1 MGRTKKKLADDSVKV
16 RFKTLA
22 DGRKSVYLDSCAAGK
37 RTYDFLKLYLLPET
51 DQEAV
56 RKNRATMKKVG
67 ELQRERT
74 LQLMGIRSENADGCT
89 RLHPEMLLSEWIDE
103 YIDGQKRFGIKNLA
117 VITKVGRMLK
127 ELAPDVRMSQVDR
140 EFCLKF
146 IDYLRNG
153 HRSRF
158 GQPVNQMTAWGYQSK
173 FRAALNAA
181 VRANVLKKNPMKQI
195 EAADKIAMPET
206 RREYLTINEVKRL
219 IATPCYR
226 ERVKQAYLFCC
237 FSGLR
242 YGDMANLRW
251 RDLSRDNGQW
261 YVSIVQSKTSEPLR
275 LPLSKMALEWLP
287 VQDDNV
293 PEDIVFSDLPDRS
306 DVGNHLKNWVWAAGI
321 HKDICFHTS
330 RHTYATMLLTLG
342 ADLFTVCKLLGHR
355 SVRSTQVYAKIID
368 KKKDDAANLPDTLFI
383 NDTEQ

>member
-16 RFKTLA
+16 RYKALA
-22 DGRKSVYLDSCAAGK
+22 DGRKSVYLDFCAGGK
-37 RTYDFLKLYLLPET
+37 RTYDFLKLYLLPEK
-51 DQEAV
+51 DPEAV
-56 RKNRATMKKVG
+56 RKNKATMKKVG

-74 LQLMGIRSENADGCT
+74 LQLMGIESRSTDGKPKIY
-89 RLHPEMLLSEWIDE
+89 PEMLLSEWMDE
-103 YIDGQKRFGIKNLA
+103 YIGEQKRFGIRNLA

-127 ELAPDVRMSQVDR
+127 QLAPEVRMSQVDKD
-140 EFCLKF
+140 FCLKF

-181 VRANVLKKNPMKQI
+181 VRAKVLKKNPMKQI
-195 EAADKIAMPET
+195 DVADKISMPET
-206 RREYLTINEVKRL
+206 KREYLTIDEVKRL

-242 YGDMANLRW
+242 YGDMADLRW
-251 RDLSRDNGQW
+251 RDLSCDNGQW

-287 VQDDNV
+287 VQDDND
-293 PEDIVFSDLPDRS
+293 PEDIVFSDLPDHS
-306 DVGNHLKNWVWAAGI
+306 DVGNHLKNWVWSAGI
-321 HKDICFHTS
+321 HKEICFHTS

-368 KKKDDAANLPDTLFI
+368 KKRDDAASLPDTLFI
-383 NDTEQ
+383 NDMEQ

>member
-16 RFKTLA
+16 RYKALA
-22 DGRKSVYLDSCAAGK
+22 DGRKSVYLDFCAGGK
-37 RTYDFLKLYLLPET
+37 RTYDFLKLYLLPEK
-51 DQEAV
+51 DPEAV
-56 RKNRATMKKVG
+56 RKNKATMKKVG

-74 LQLMGIRSENADGCT
+74 LQLMGIESRSTDGKPKIY
-89 RLHPEMLLSEWIDE
+89 PEMLLSEWMDE
-103 YIDGQKRFGIKNLA
+103 YIGEQKRFGIRNLA

-127 ELAPDVRMSQVDR
+127 QLAPEVRMSQVDKD
-140 EFCLKF
+140 FCLKF

-153 HRSRF
+153 HLSRF

-181 VRANVLKKNPMKQI
+181 VRAKVLKKNPMKQI
-195 EAADKIAMPET
+195 DVADKISMPET
-206 RREYLTINEVKRL
+206 KREYLTIDEVKRL

-242 YGDMANLRW
+242 YGDMADLRW
-251 RDLSRDNGQW
+251 RDLSCDNGQW

-287 VQDDNV
+287 VQDDND
-293 PEDIVFSDLPDRS
+293 PEDIVFSDLPDHS
-306 DVGNHLKNWVWAAGI
+306 DVGNHLKNWVWSAGI
-321 HKDICFHTS
+321 HKEICFHTS

-368 KKKDDAANLPDTLFI
+368 KKKDDAASLPDTLFI
-383 NDTEQ
+383 NDMEQ

>member
-16 RFKTLA
+16 RYKALA
-22 DGRKSVYLDSCAAGK
+22 DGRKSVYLDFCAGGK

-51 DQEAV
+51 DPEVV
-56 RKNRATMKKVG
+56 RKNKATMKKVG

-74 LQLMGIRSENADGCT
+74 LQLMGIEGRSTDGEPKI
-89 RLHPEMLLSEWIDE
+89 HPEMLLSEWMDE
-103 YIDGQKRFGIKNLA
+103 YIDEQKRFGIRNLA
-117 VITKVGRMLK
+117 VITKVGKMLK
-127 ELAPDVRMSQVDR
+127 QQAPDVRMSQVDKS
-140 EFCLKF
+140 FCLKF

-153 HRSRF
+153 HRSRL
-158 GQPVNQMTAWGYQSK
+158 GQPINQMTAWGYQSK

-181 VRANVLKKNPMKQI
+181 VRAKVLKKNPMKQI
-195 EAADKIAMPET
+195 DASDKISMPET
-206 RREYLTINEVKRL
+206 KREYLTIEEVKRL

-251 RDLSRDNGQW
+251 RDLFCDNGQW

-275 LPLSKMALEWLP
+275 FPLSKMALEWLP
-287 VQDDNV
+287 VQDDNDLD
-293 PEDIVFSDLPDRS
+293 DIVFSDLPDRS
-306 DVGNHLKNWVWAAGI
+306 DVGNHLKNWVWSAGI
-321 HKDICFHTS
+321 HKEICFHTS

-355 SVRSTQVYAKIID
+355 SVRSTQIYAKIID
-368 KKKDDAANLPDTLFI
+368 KKKNDAASLPDTLFI
-383 NDTEQ
+383 NDTK